1 MKTPNWPNSNYKD
14 EIHMVRHIRGLEDH
28 ETQERKRLHRD
39 VRSPS
44 QRLADTLKL
53 GQVQTGGIFTAGL
66 CLLLFPACA
75 TPLFCLGLALFLARC
90 ACVNNERL
98 PFRMPMGLTGT
109 DRGDPL
115 PGRNGFARPEGIFFL
130 GNRLQDKQELW
141 LKAKDILTH
150 CLLFGTTGS
159 GKTETLVSLS
169 YNALATA
176 SGLFYIDPK
185 ASPKLAVQ
193 IWQMA
198 RFLGR
203 DDDFRVLNYGTSG
216 KVKGKSPR
224 RLSNTNNPFTF
235 GSAEALTQLL
245 VSLMPASDGAN
256 SIFADKAQALISGVM
271 YALVDLRDKGLLKLS
286 TSIIRDSLALEKCV
300 ALALHPELDQE
311 SRASIQAALATSG
324 WIAGRDLKEQPES
337 FAEQFGYAQ
346 SYFGK
351 ALSSLTDT
359 YSHIYGAE
367 DGEVDF
373 SDAIMQR
380 RILVVLLPSLEK
392 APAELASLGKI
403 SLSAIRNAC
412 SVGLGANIEGDAAD
426 VLEALPTD
434 AVGIG
439 PYLCIVDEYAAIV
452 TPGFEVVLTQG
463 RGLGIAAIVASQ
475 DYAGILEADK
485 KGAQQM
491 VANTCL
497 KVIMRMQDAEKTWEL
512 IRGQAGQ
519 STVLRTSGFNIN
531 EQISSDY
538 RDANST
544 TVEQEDRV
552 VLRDLQEQI
561 EGEAHFVF
569 SGQIVRGDMFYA
581 NPSLKKAQLRV
592 PQLLQLSLENSYGD
606 AA

>member
-1 MKTPNWPNSNYKD
+1 MQTRK
-14 EIHMVRHIRGLEDH
+14 VRGLEDR
-28 ETQERKRLHRD
+28 ETHERKQLLRD
-39 VRSPS
+39 VRTPF
-44 QRLADTLKL
+44 QQTLDGLKL
-53 GQVQTGGIFTAGL
+53 PQIQTGGILGAGF
-66 CLLLFPACA
+66 CMFAFPAFCVPIFMLGVFCFGLRWYFA
-75 TPLFCLGLALFLARC
+75 THD
-90 ACVNNERL
+90 RL
-98 PFRMPMGLTGT
+98 PFRMPLGT
-109 DRGDPL
+109 RGRDLGDPL
-115 PGRNGFARPEGIFFL
+115 PGRRGYAKPEGIFFL
-130 GNRLQDKQELW
+130 GNRVQDNQELW

-150 CLLFGTTGS
+150 ALLFGTTGS

-185 ASPKLAVQ
+185 ASPTLAVQ

-216 KVKGKSPR
+216 KVKGKTPR

-286 TSIIRDSLALEKCV
+286 TSVIRDNLALETCV
-300 ALALHPELDQE
+300 KLALRPELDDE
-311 SRASIQAALATSG
+311 SRASIQAALGTSG
-324 WIAGRDLKEQPES
+324 WIAGREMKDQPQS

-373 SDAIMQR
+373 ADCIMQR

-403 SLSAIRNAC
+403 SFSAIRNAC
-412 SVGLGANIEGDAAD
+412 AVGLGANIEGDAAD

-434 AVGIG
+434 AIGIG

-491 VANTCL
+491 VANTSI
-497 KVIMRMQDAEKTWEL
+497 KIFMK
-512 IRGQAGQ
+512 
-519 STVLRTSGFNIN
+519 N
-531 EQISSDY
+531 
-538 RDANST
+538 
-544 TVEQEDRV
+544 
-552 VLRDLQEQI
+552 
-561 EGEAHFVF
+561 
-569 SGQIVRGDMFYA
+569 
-581 NPSLKKAQLRV
+581 
-592 PQLLQLSLENSYGD
+592 
-606 AA
+606 

>member
-198 RFLGR
+198 RFMGR

-497 KVIMRMQDAEKTWEL
+497 KVFMRMQDAEKTWEL

>member
-1 MKTPNWPNSNYKD
+1 
-14 EIHMVRHIRGLEDH
+14 
-28 ETQERKRLHRD
+28 
-39 VRSPS
+39 
-44 QRLADTLKL
+44 
-53 GQVQTGGIFTAGL
+53 
-66 CLLLFPACA
+66 
-75 TPLFCLGLALFLARC
+75 
-90 ACVNNERL
+90 
-98 PFRMPMGLTGT
+98 
-109 DRGDPL
+109 
-115 PGRNGFARPEGIFFL
+115 
-130 GNRLQDKQELW
+130 
-141 LKAKDILTH
+141 
-150 CLLFGTTGS
+150 
-159 GKTETLVSLS
+159 
-169 YNALATA
+169 
-176 SGLFYIDPK
+176 
-185 ASPKLAVQ
+185 
-193 IWQMA
+193 
-198 RFLGR
+198 
-203 DDDFRVLNYGTSG
+203 
-216 KVKGKSPR
+216 
-224 RLSNTNNPFTF
+224 
-235 GSAEALTQLL
+235 
-245 VSLMPASDGAN
+245 
-256 SIFADKAQALISGVM
+256 M

-497 KVIMRMQDAEKTWEL
+497 KVFMRMQDAEKTWEL

>member
-1 MKTPNWPNSNYKD
+1 
-14 EIHMVRHIRGLEDH
+14 MVERTMRGLED
-28 ETQERKRLHRD
+28 QEAQDRKRLLRD
-39 VRSPS
+39 VRSPG
-44 QRLADTLKL
+44 QRVTDTLNS
-53 GQVQTGGIFTAGL
+53 GPFQTGGMITAGICMFIFPVYVTPIFL
-66 CLLLFPACA
+66 FGVLLFGFRC
-75 TPLFCLGLALFLARC
+75 FCVSR
-90 ACVNNERL
+90 ERL
-98 PFRMPMGLTGT
+98 PFRMPLGLSGT
-109 DRGDPL
+109 DKGDPL
-115 PGRNGFARPEGIFFL
+115 PGRGGFAKPEGLFFL

-141 LKAKDILTH
+141 LKAKDVLTH
-150 CLLFGTTGS
+150 TLLFGTTGS

-169 YNALATA
+169 YNALATG

-198 RFLGR
+198 RYLGR

-216 KVKGKSPR
+216 KTKGKSPR

-245 VSLMPASDGAN
+245 VSLMPSTDGAN

-271 YALVDLRDKGLLKLS
+271 YALVDMRDKGLLKLS
-286 TSIIRDSLALEKCV
+286 TSVIRDALALEKCV
-300 ALALHPELDQE
+300 ALALRPELDAE

-324 WIAGRDLKEQPES
+324 WIAGREMKDQPPS

-373 SDAIMQR
+373 ADAIMQR

-412 SVGLGANIEGDAAD
+412 SVGLGAQIEGDAAD
-426 VLEALPTD
+426 VLESLPTD
-434 AVGIG
+434 ATGIG

-463 RGLGIAAIVASQ
+463 RGLGIAAIIASQ

-491 VANTCL
+491 VANTSL
-497 KVIMRMQDAEKTWEL
+497 KVFMKMQDAEKTWEL
-512 IRGQAGQ
+512 LRGQAGQ
-519 STVLRTSGFNIN
+519 STVVRTSGFSVN
-531 EQISSDY
+531 EKLGTDY
-538 RDANST
+538 RDSLNT
-544 TVEQEDRV
+544 TVEKEDRV

-561 EGEAHFVF
+561 EGEAHFIF
-569 SGQIVRGDMFYA
+569 SGQVVRGDMFFA

-592 PQLLQLSLENSYGD
+592 PQLIQLGQEGSYD
-606 AA
+606 KAA

>member
-1 MKTPNWPNSNYKD
+1 MT
-14 EIHMVRHIRGLEDH
+14 RTIRGLEDH

-44 QRLADTLKL
+44 QRLADALRL
-53 GQVQTGGIFTAGL
+53 GQVQTGGIFAAGL

-75 TPLFCLGLALFLARC
+75 TPLFCLGLALFLLRC
-90 ACVNNERL
+90 VCVNGERL
-98 PFRMPMGLTGT
+98 PFRMPMGLSGT

-115 PGRNGFARPEGIFFL
+115 PGRGGFARPEGIFFL

-169 YNALATA
+169 YNALATG

-245 VSLMPASDGAN
+245 VSLMPASDGPN

-271 YALVDLRDKGLLKLS
+271 YALVDLRDKGVIKLS

-300 ALALHPELDQE
+300 ALALHPELDAE

-324 WIAGRDLKEQPES
+324 WIAGRELKDQPPS

-359 YSHIYGAE
+359 YNHIYGAE

-434 AVGIG
+434 TVGIG
-439 PYLCIVDEYAAIV
+439 PYLCVVDEYAAIV

-491 VANTCL
+491 VANTSI
-497 KVIMRMQDAEKTWEL
+497 KIFMKMQDAEKTWEL

-519 STVLRTSGFNIN
+519 STVLRTTGFNVN
-531 EQISSDY
+531 EQISSGY
-538 RDANST
+538 RDANTT

-561 EGEAHFVF
+561 AGEAHFVF
-569 SGQIVRGDMFYA
+569 SGQIIRGDIFFA

-592 PQLLQLSLENSYGD
+592 PQLLQLNLEKTYGN

>member
-1 MKTPNWPNSNYKD
+1 MMDRK
-14 EIHMVRHIRGLEDH
+14 IRGLEDN
-28 ETQERKRLHRD
+28 ETHERKRLFRD
-39 VRSPS
+39 VRSPI
-44 QRLADTLKL
+44 QQTLDGLKL
-53 GQVQTGGIFTAGL
+53 PAIQTGGVMGAGVCLFFLPAFVLPIFLIGVGFVGL
-66 CLLLFPACA
+66 RWYFA
-75 TPLFCLGLALFLARC
+75 
-90 ACVNNERL
+90 EHDRL
-98 PFRMPMGLTGT
+98 PFRMPLGKGKRDL
-109 DRGDPL
+109 GDPL
-115 PGRNGFARPEGIFFL
+115 PGRKGYAKPEGIFFL
-130 GNRLQDKQELW
+130 GNRLQDKRELW

-150 CLLFGTTGS
+150 ALLFGTTGS

-216 KVKGKSPR
+216 KVKGKNPK

-286 TSIIRDSLALEKCV
+286 TSVIRDNLALEQCV
-300 ALALHPELDQE
+300 QLAMRPELDGE
-311 SRASIQAALATSG
+311 SRASIHAALATSG
-324 WIAGRDLKEQPES
+324 WIAGREMKDQPQS

-373 SDAIMQR
+373 ADCIMQR

-412 SVGLGANIEGDAAD
+412 AVGLGANIEGDAAD

-434 AVGIG
+434 AIGIG

-491 VANTCL
+491 VANTSI
-497 KVIMRMQDAEKTWEL
+497 KIFMK
-512 IRGQAGQ
+512 
-519 STVLRTSGFNIN
+519 N
-531 EQISSDY
+531 
-538 RDANST
+538 
-544 TVEQEDRV
+544 
-552 VLRDLQEQI
+552 
-561 EGEAHFVF
+561 
-569 SGQIVRGDMFYA
+569 
-581 NPSLKKAQLRV
+581 
-592 PQLLQLSLENSYGD
+592 
-606 AA
+606 

>member
-1 MKTPNWPNSNYKD
+1 MNAERKL
-14 EIHMVRHIRGLEDH
+14 RGLEDQ
-28 ETQERKRLHRD
+28 EAQERKRLLRD
-39 VRSPS
+39 VRTFG
-44 QRLADTLKL
+44 QKATDTLAK
-53 GQVQTGGIFTAGL
+53 GPVQIGGIFVSGL
-66 CLLLFPACA
+66 CLLLFPMYA
-75 TPLFCLGLALFLARC
+75 TPLFCVGVLFFVLRFRC
-90 ACVNNERL
+90 ASNERL
-98 PFRMPMGLTGT
+98 PFRLPMGLSGT
-109 DRGDPL
+109 DKGDPL
-115 PGRNGFARPEGIFFL
+115 PGRRGFAKPEGLFFL
-130 GNRLQDKQELW
+130 GNRMQDGKELW
-141 LKAKDILTH
+141 LKGKDILTH

-169 YNALATA
+169 YNSLATG

-203 DDDFRVLNYGTSG
+203 DDDYRVLNYGTSG

-286 TSIIRDSLALEKCV
+286 TSVIRDALALEKCV
-300 ALALHPELDQE
+300 ALALRPELDEE
-311 SRASIQAALATSG
+311 SRASIQAALGTSG
-324 WIAGRDLKEQPES
+324 WIAGREMKDQPPS

-373 SDAIMQR
+373 ADAIMQR

-412 SVGLGANIEGDAAD
+412 AVGLGAQIEGDAAD

-434 AVGIG
+434 AIGIG

-491 VANTCL
+491 VANTSI
-497 KVIMRMQDAEKTWEL
+497 KIFMKMQDAEKTWEL
-512 IRGQAGQ
+512 LRGQAGQ
-519 STVLRTSGFNIN
+519 STVVRTTGYSVN
-531 EQISSDY
+531 EKAGASDY
-538 RDANST
+538 RDTMST
-544 TVEQEDRV
+544 TVEKEDRV
-552 VLRDLQEQI
+552 ELRDLQEQI
-561 EGEAHFVF
+561 EGEAHFIF
-569 SGQIVRGDMFYA
+569 SGQVVRGDMFFA

-592 PQLLQLSLENSYGD
+592 PQLLQLGQEDSYD
-606 AA
+606 VAA

>member
-1 MKTPNWPNSNYKD
+1 M
-14 EIHMVRHIRGLEDH
+14 
-28 ETQERKRLHRD
+28 
-39 VRSPS
+39 RSPA
-44 QRLADTLKL
+44 QRLADALKL

-66 CLLLFPACA
+66 CLFLFPACS

-98 PFRMPMGLTGT
+98 PFRMPMGLYGT

-115 PGRNGFARPEGIFFL
+115 PGRGGFAKPEGIFFL
-130 GNRLQDKQELW
+130 GNRLQDKRELW

-286 TSIIRDSLALEKCV
+286 TSIIRDSLTLEKCV

-324 WIAGRDLKEQPES
+324 WVAGRDLKDQPES

-412 SVGLGANIEGDAAD
+412 AVGLGANIEGDAAD

-434 AVGIG
+434 ATGIG

-475 DYAGILEADK
+475 DYAGILEADQ

-497 KVIMRMQDAEKTWEL
+497 KIFMRMQDAEKTWEL

-519 STVLRTSGFNIN
+519 GTVLRTTGFNVN

-538 RDANST
+538 RDAMNT

-592 PQLLQLSLENSYGD
+592 PQLLQLAQAG
-606 AA
+606 